1 MAALDPERVREHIAG
16 GTFDLRAV
24 ANFVLDM
31 MAKMCAPA
39 RDEQVAAL
47 RQIHEIVPLFKCAEL
62 MLLIEFKFCYLVILQ
77 NVLVLYMCQPL
88 CS

>member
-1 MAALDPERVREHIAG
+1 MLCVRTQTLPSLLPEHQRAAAANVMAALDPERVREQVAG

-47 RQIHEIVPLFKCAEL
+47 RQIHEIVPLFKCA
-62 MLLIEFKFCYLVILQ
+62 FYD
-77 NVLVLYMCQPL
+77 
-88 CS
+88 